1 MVTRLPRVVLA
12 APASGQG
19 KTTVSV
25 GVMAALAARG
35 LQVAPAKV
43 GPDFI
48 DPGYHALATGRVGRN
63 LDPWLVGP
71 ERVAPMLVHGAMTPA
86 PADVAVIEGVMGLFD
101 GRLGTEGFASS
112 AHVATLTHSPVVLV
126 VDISSSSRSVAASI
140 HGLRTFDP
148 QLDVAGVVLNKAG
161 SERHAGEVRRACERI
176 GVPVLGVLP
185 RDAGVSVPSRHL
197 GLVPADERDAAR
209 ATLDRLAERTA
220 AHIDLDALLE
230 IASGAP
236 DLADEPWSP
245 APMSAAPTTAGRD
258 APVVA
263 VAGGRAFTFRYAET
277 LEMMRARGLEPVV
290 FDPVRDRELPAGT
303 RLPSVRA
310 LAGDLG
316 IAPNTVVRA
325 YRELEAAGVVRTAR
339 GKGTV
344 VADAPPAPDD
354 AAVGAA
360 VERAVA
366 LARAAGW
373 DAARLR
379 RAVDDAQRVRSDR

>member
-176 GVPVLGVLP
+176 GVPVLG
-185 RDAGVSVPSRHL
+185 DA
-197 GLVPADERDAAR
+197 E
-209 ATLDRLAERTA
+209 
-220 AHIDLDALLE
+220 ALLKHHPAPARRRRDR
-230 IASGAP
+230 ASG
-236 DLADEPWSP
+236 S
-245 APMSAAPTTAGRD
+245 G
-258 APVVA
+258 
-263 VAGGRAFTFRYAET
+263 
-277 LEMMRARGLEPVV
+277 
-290 FDPVRDRELPAGT
+290 DR
-303 RLPSVRA
+303 
-310 LAGDLG
+310 
-316 IAPNTVVRA
+316 
-325 YRELEAAGVVRTAR
+325 RT
-339 GKGTV
+339 
-344 VADAPPAPDD
+344 PPA
-354 AAVGAA
+354 
-360 VERAVA
+360 
-366 LARAAGW
+366 
-373 DAARLR
+373 
-379 RAVDDAQRVRSDR
+379 RSDRAAPGPGGSPPRHGGWRRR